1 LKAFLGNDNSYV
13 MVVPDSSAPTLA
25 AFKRL
30 SNSRKLSVGGLIVID
45 TSAHDRRKLFVSDWD
60 YLNRFPTDEFVRTGT
75 LRNNGLRLLEAS
87 SPEDE
92 THRSTPGKNRNH
104 IGDPKLGQ
112 REESPSIPGTL
123 ESSHGGGNS
132 GAPGGGHNP
141 WGELKNDTYPE
152 ALSLK
157 ELGLAIVSTKR
168 PQLQASLSQSSPAFL
183 AAYPS
188 SRR

>member
-1 LKAFLGNDNSYV
+1 MYGIG
-13 MVVPDSSAPTLA
+13 T
-25 AFKRL
+25 
-30 SNSRKLSVGGLIVID
+30 
-45 TSAHDRRKLFVSDWD
+45 HRRKLFVSDWD
-60 YLNRFPTDEFVRTGT
+60 YLNRFFTDEFVRTGT
-75 LRNNGLRLLEAS
+75 LRNNGLWLLAAS

-92 THRSTPGKNRNH
+92 THRSTPGKNGNH
-104 IGDPKLGQ
+104 IEDPKLGQ
-112 REESPSIPGTL
+112 KEESALVPGTL
-123 ESSHGGGNS
+123 DSSHGGGNG

-141 WGELKNDTYPE
+141 WGGPKNDAYPE

-168 PQLQASLSQSSPAFL
+168 LQFQASFTQSSPAFF